1 MHKLGCF
8 GRLARCNSEDVKFDG
23 YMDDVCS
30 ASYEFDSYRTTNVVN
45 TLKKWFKVL
54 CVAAGQV
61 DAWGFSV

>member
-1 MHKLGCF
+1 
-8 GRLARCNSEDVKFDG
+8 
-23 YMDDVCS
+23 MDDVCS